1 MSDIQDW
8 IYQYEDDQRKV
19 LFYFH
24 ELLTQEFNL
33 QAKIRYKIPFYYGRT
48 WIFYLNP
55 LKSGKVEL
63 VFIRGNELSDDQN
76 ILDYKDRK
84 QVRGVE
90 FGNLAEI
97 QKSLIMDVIQEAIL
111 LDETKAYESKRK
123 PKL

>member
-24 ELLTQEFNL
+24 ELLTNEFNL
-33 QAKIRYKIPFYYGRT
+33 QVKIRYKIPFYYGKT
-48 WIFYLNP
+48 WICYLNP

-84 QVRGVE
+84 QVRGVA

-97 QKSLIMDVIQEAIL
+97 QKSLIEEVIQEAIL

>member
-33 QAKIRYKIPFYYGRT
+33 QAKIRYKIPFYYGQT
-48 WIFYLNP
+48 WICYLNP